1 MAFAVCLPC
10 GDGSC
15 TSSGGVPQDYALFG
29 SVGPDMMPVGY
40 GVDVA
45 KYIAEKLVAK
55 IEQVPV
61 TSTSRIPY
69 VLTNN
74 ADMIISVLG
83 KVART

>member
-1 MAFAVCLPC
+1 
-10 GDGSC
+10 
-15 TSSGGVPQDYALFG
+15 
-29 SVGPDMMPVGY
+29 MMPVGY